1 MNSFQRAIVTN
12 NHGVK
17 LLESDDTLLAI
28 AAFQGGI
35 QLIKDYG
42 DACNMNQKLTSDV
55 QNGQSFEPEYCPS
68 IATND
73 SFGLPHIPLTTTDFQ
88 QGLYY
93 SYDRPILLPSN
104 LLTSSPQVLQS
115 KLYLISAILLFN
127 LALTFQK
134 HANQNCT
141 SSTMLRVVRVYTL
154 AGTVLEQGC
163 CNDDWGKFMMCLIF
177 NNLANLYYEL
187 CDYDA
192 SHYLFSR
199 IKQSVSN
206 DVAINDFATSF
217 LTEDEWMEVQLN
229 CVYSQIPSAASSA

>member
-28 AAFQGGI
+28 EAFQGGI

-55 QNGQSFEPEYCPS
+55 QNGQSFQPEYCPS

-73 SFGLPHIPLTTTDFQ
+73 SFGLPHIPLTSTNFP

-104 LLTSSPQVLQS
+104 SLTSSPHVLQS

-127 LALTFQK
+127 LALTYQK
-134 HANQNCT
+134 HARQNCT

-154 AGTVLEQGC
+154 AGTVLEHGC
-163 CNDDWGKFMMCLIF
+163 CDDEWGKFIICLIF

-217 LTEDEWMEVQLN
+217 LTEDEWIEVQLN
-229 CVYSQIPSAASSA
+229 CVYSQIPSAAASA